1 MRIFCIDSSKFQIG
15 CIFSQNYP
23 LSSGNHYTNF
33 EKSIRESIGNISFI
47 WASTVSRFGNFQAKE
62 SKGIEWTTFVQRPAV

>member
-1 MRIFCIDSSKFQIG
+1 MYQDFTPGAKCQICCILSRD
-15 CIFSQNYP
+15 YP
-23 LSSGNHYTNF
+23 LSSGNHCTNF

-47 WASTVSRFGNFQAKE
+47 WASRFGNFQAKE